1 MARTAAQAALA
12 MGPSRLGAQVATLAT
27 EASVGLGAP
36 DGKAALAVLPGIARI
51 VALPVDFYSL
61 LMWGADF

>member
-1 MARTAAQAALA
+1 